1 LVEEDNWGNGDVK
14 CCSYDIVGNMK
25 VGIRMWRMGVCCC
38 GRMKRDLFNG
48 VEGKGNLLDR
58 NVVSG
63 IGRVNGIMYV
73 VEK

>member
-1 LVEEDNWGNGDVK
+1 
-14 CCSYDIVGNMK
+14 
-25 VGIRMWRMGVCCC
+25 MWRMGVCCC